1 MERSRKELKKIR
13 ELLKSV
19 ITCCQATTGGATLS
33 AVLYASFDALD
44 NLRVPDTV
52 TDQAV
57 RIGLTRDAQH
67 DLNDLIKMIN
77 L

>member
-1 MERSRKELKKIR
+1 MERSRKEKKHIR

-19 ITCCQATTGGATLS
+19 IACCQATGGGATLS

-44 NLRVPDTV
+44 DLRVPDTV

-57 RIGLTRDAQH
+57 RIGLTQGVQH
-67 DLNDLIKMIN
+67 DVNDLVSMIN